1 MDNRSYFLRKI
12 LNAVLILVLV
22 ASFNFV
28 LFRILP
34 GNPARLL
41 LPRGRWEAS
50 EIAKQAKIFQL
61 NRPLWQQFGYY
72 WYDLVQGKL
81 GNSFQYERSAMSVVW
96 ARVPSTLLL
105 VGVGTVIAIVIGF
118 ITGVYA
124 GWRRDGWYD
133 TSSTTIGMVLYS
145 TPTLWVGLV
154 LIMLFSAKLGWFPS
168 GRMSQ
173 PGAAYGSWF
182 EQAKAVLH
190 HLVLP
195 AVTFAL
201 VYIGQYHTIMRTSL
215 SGVRNEDFVLTARAK
230 GLTPSQ
236 VLWRHVVPNAMLPTT
251 TVIMMN
257 LGFIMSGAILTET
270 VFNWPGIG
278 LLSYQAMMNLDY
290 PVLQAIFL
298 LASVAVVL
306 ANLVADILYYYLD
319 PRVRA

>member
-1 MDNRSYFLRKI
+1 MDKRSYFIKKI

-34 GNPARLL
+34 GNPERLL
-41 LPRGRWEAS
+41 LPHGAWSPAALARQRAV
-50 EIAKQAKIFQL
+50 FQL
-61 NRPLWQQFGYY
+61 DRPVWQQFGYY
-72 WYDLVQGKL
+72 WYDLLQGKL
-81 GNSFQYERSAMSVVW
+81 GNSFVYSRPAMSVVW
-96 ARVPSTLLL
+96 SRVPSTLLL
-105 VGVGTVIAIVIGF
+105 VGTGTVVAIIVGLV
-118 ITGVYA
+118 TGTYA

-133 TSSTTIGMVLYS
+133 TTSTTVGMVLYS

-168 GRMSQ
+168 GRMGE
-173 PGAAYGSWF
+173 PGAVYGGWF
-182 EQAKAVLH
+182 DHAKSVLN

-195 AVTFAL
+195 ASTFAL

-230 GLTPSQ
+230 GLSDSG
-236 VLWRHVVPNAMLPTT
+236 VLWSHVVPNAMLPTT

-278 LLSYQAMMNLDY
+278 LLSYQSMMNLDY
-290 PVLQAIFL
+290 PVLQAVFL
-298 LASVAVVL
+298 VASVAVVL

>member
-1 MDNRSYFLRKI
+1 MDKRSYFIKKI
-12 LNAVLILVLV
+12 LNAVLIIVLV

-41 LPRGRWEAS
+41 LPHGAWSPAA
-50 EIAKQAKIFQL
+50 IARQRSVFQL
-61 NRPLWQQFGYY
+61 DRPLWQQFGYY
-72 WYDLVQGKL
+72 WYDLLQGKL
-81 GNSFQYERSAMSVVW
+81 GNSFVYSRPAMAVVW
-96 ARVPSTLLL
+96 SRVPSTLLL
-105 VGVGTVIAIVIGF
+105 VGTGTVVAIIIGLT
-118 ITGVYA
+118 TGTYA

-133 TSSTTIGMVLYS
+133 TSSTTAGMVLYS

-168 GRMSQ
+168 GRMSE
-173 PGAAYGSWF
+173 PGAVYGSWLDH
-182 EQAKAVLH
+182 AKSVLN

-195 AVTFAL
+195 AATFAL

-230 GLTPSQ
+230 GLTDSR
-236 VLWRHVVPNAMLPTT
+236 VLWGHVVPNAMLPTT

-278 LLSYQAMMNLDY
+278 LLSYQSMMNLDY
-290 PVLQAIFL
+290 PVLQAVFL
-298 LASVAVVL
+298 VASVAVVL
-306 ANLVADILYYYLD
+306 ANLVADIMYYYLD